1 MWSDGGM
8 TMTRRSVAP
17 RWTMLAPLVALA
29 LAMLGPSSLVA
40 PVRAADPV
48 LVGAGDIGDCTTNAD
63 EATATLLDGIPGT
76 VVTLGDNA
84 YSAGTAKQ
92 FRDCYDPTWGRH
104 LTRTR
109 PSAGNHDYATADAG
123 PYFDYFGSA
132 AGARGQG
139 WYSYDLGAWHIVV
152 LNSNCFAI
160 GGCGNASPQL
170 AWLRA
175 DLAAHP
181 SAHVLAYWHHPRFSS
196 GVHGPSLVGQRF
208 WDALY
213 AAGAEIVLNGHDH
226 DYERFAPQDPWARSD
241 PTYGIREFVVGTGGT
256 GLRARSASADNSQVF
271 ASAHGVLELTLR
283 ADGYDWRFVPVAGTS
298 FTDAGSGTPHG
309 PPPPRTRSSFVVGTD
324 SFVDQAAP
332 HTTHGSSSVL
342 RVDGDHGGGADYRS
356 YLKFRAVG
364 LSGTVVRAA
373 VRLWVTDPSRDGPA
387 VWRTSASWSGKTL
400 TWANRPAAIGAML
413 SDAGPTPS
421 GGWVD
426 FDVTTAVTGDGRYAF
441 LLRSTSGDGMAASS
455 EQGAHP
461 PRLVVETVP

>member
-1 MWSDGGM
+1 MPGPISTTSD
-8 TMTRRSVAP
+8 P
-17 RWTMLAPLVALA
+17 P
-29 LAMLGPSSLVA
+29 P
-40 PVRAADPV
+40 
-48 LVGAGDIGDCTTNAD
+48 
-63 EATATLLDGIPGT
+63 AT
-76 VVTLGDNA
+76 
-84 YSAGTAKQ
+84 
-92 FRDCYDPTWGRH
+92 
-104 LTRTR
+104 
-109 PSAGNHDYATADAG
+109 
-123 PYFDYFGSA
+123 
-132 AGARGQG
+132 RGQG

-152 LNSNCFAI
+152 LNSNCFAV

-208 WDALY
+208 WEALY
-213 AAGAEIVLNGHDH
+213 AAGADIVLNGHDH
-226 DYERFAPQDPWARSD
+226 DYERFAPQDPWARPD

-256 GLRARSASADNSQVF
+256 ALRTRSASADNSQVF

-309 PPPPRTRSSFVVGTD
+309 PPPARTRSSFVVGSD
-324 SFVDQAAP
+324 SWVDQAAP

-373 VRLWVTDPSRDGPA
+373 IRLWVTDRQPRWPGGLADVDELVGQDADLGEPPRAHRIDAQRCGADAERRLGRLRRDPGRERRRPLRIPPPLDLGRRADRVVGARCASAAADRRDGA
-387 VWRTSASWSGKTL
+387 LAGRGRLERRDRAGRATL
-400 TWANRPAAIGAML
+400 DPIADAAQHPL
-413 SDAGPTPS
+413 LEREVERLDQ
-421 GGWVD
+421 GGIEEV
-426 FDVTTAVTGDGRYAF
+426 GG
-441 LLRSTSGDGMAASS
+441 G
-455 EQGAHP
+455 
-461 PRLVVETVP
+461 